1 MTTDTLTNAARSQ
14 QRLHYQAEPMTPVAV
29 AVGQRVRLDSERG
42 WWTVRAVAGE
52 DVVVLT
58 RQAPFRRRG
67 ALEYTVL
74 DWRAGVRGPVNV
86 IGQGWDVTTD
96 EQCQEL
102 ADLVL
107 AGKWSVS
114 VRNWLPIAVTDV
126 K

>member
-14 QRLHYQAEPMTPVAV
+14 QRLYYQAEPMTPVTM
-29 AVGQRVRLDSERG
+29 AVGQRVRLDAERG

-67 ALEYTVL
+67 ALEYAVL

-102 ADLVL
+102 ADLVQ